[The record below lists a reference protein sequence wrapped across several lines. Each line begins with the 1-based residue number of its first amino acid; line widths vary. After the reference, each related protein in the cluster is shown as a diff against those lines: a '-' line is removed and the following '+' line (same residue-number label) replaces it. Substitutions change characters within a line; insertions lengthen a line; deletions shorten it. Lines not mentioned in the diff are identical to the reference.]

1 MKQVKITE
9 LELNFLTKLGNSD
22 FTTDGD
28 GFCDWVCGPDYDMK
42 VVRGVMSSLQQKKVI
57 WIGDVERAG
66 NGQEMTWV
74 DVREEYFD
82 MNEYKLTN
90 LITK

>member
-1 MKQVKITE
+1 
-9 LELNFLTKLGNSD
+9 
-22 FTTDGD
+22 
-28 GFCDWVCGPDYDMK
+28 
-42 VVRGVMSSLQQKKVI
+42 MSSLQQKKVI
-57 WIGDVERAG
+57 LIGDVERAG

-82 MNEYKLTN
+82 MDEYKLTN